1 MTVIEHPAVTI
12 TAPATNTTA
21 VAPTVPRSAVAPRV
35 LRPAGAPSG
44 LTTVGAVAARTL
56 KQFVRTPQ
64 LIVVGALTSVMFLLI
79 FRYVFGGAI
88 ATGPVAYVD
97 FLIPGLA
104 AAGAMFSGAGGAVG
118 VATDAESGLFDRL
131 RSLPI
136 PRSAVL
142 IGRSVADTALVGW
155 AVFVTV
161 VVGYLTGY
169 RFHGSA
175 VDAALAV
182 VLCLVYGSAFTW
194 PFIHMGLVGGNAQAA
209 QGLSML
215 IFPFV
220 FVSSAYVPVESMP
233 GWMQPIAEHQPVTYM
248 VNSVRALSLGDEA
261 GAVFT
266 HHAGWYAV
274 RALLW
279 SAAIVAVFLPP
290 ALRRFNARS

>member
-1 MTVIEHPAVTI
+1 MTVLDLTSS
-12 TAPATNTTA
+12 TA
-21 VAPTVPRSAVAPRV
+21 VAPASPTTRPAVA
-35 LRPAGAPSG
+35 RPAGSASAV
-44 LTTVGAVAARTL
+44 TTVAAVAGRTL

-88 ATGPVAYVD
+88 ATGPVSYVD

-175 VDAALAV
+175 LDALVAV
-182 VLCLVYGSAFTW
+182 V
-194 PFIHMGLVGGNAQAA
+194 
-209 QGLSML
+209 
-215 IFPFV
+215 
-220 FVSSAYVPVESMP
+220 
-233 GWMQPIAEHQPVTYM
+233 
-248 VNSVRALSLGDEA
+248 
-261 GAVFT
+261 
-266 HHAGWYAV
+266 
-274 RALLW
+274 
-279 SAAIVAVFLPP
+279 
-290 ALRRFNARS
+290 